1 MISTAYWT
9 LLEDAHRQL
18 ALRLRKL
25 RKERA
30 TTGNSET
37 LKHSEMDYFQALQV
51 LYTTAQDAANA
62 SRGLT
67 YERDASG
74 K

>member
-9 LLEDAHRQL
+9 LLEDAHRQF
-18 ALRLRKL
+18 ALRLRQL

-30 TTGNSET
+30 TGNSET